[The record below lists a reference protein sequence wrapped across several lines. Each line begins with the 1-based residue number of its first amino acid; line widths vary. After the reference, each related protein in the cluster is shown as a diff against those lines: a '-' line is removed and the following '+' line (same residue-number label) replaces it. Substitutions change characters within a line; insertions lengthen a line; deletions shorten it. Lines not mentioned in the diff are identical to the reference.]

1 MIKKKGNHN
10 QFNNQL
16 KAVTAVRLK
25 GQSTTKI
32 AALTKPVT
40 VLRRVSSK
48 WKRAFQKNI
57 KMNHQQVCLRITTNF
72 LEAKIQALWENLL
85 PLPLRRSKPS
95 LYNKTK
101 TKVKI
106 VSVMNN
112 QNSHRT
118 SLLLQLN
125 R

>member
-72 LEAKIQALWENLL
+72 LEAKIQAL
-85 PLPLRRSKPS
+85 
-95 LYNKTK
+95 
-101 TKVKI
+101 
-106 VSVMNN
+106 
-112 QNSHRT
+112 
-118 SLLLQLN
+118 
-125 R
+125 